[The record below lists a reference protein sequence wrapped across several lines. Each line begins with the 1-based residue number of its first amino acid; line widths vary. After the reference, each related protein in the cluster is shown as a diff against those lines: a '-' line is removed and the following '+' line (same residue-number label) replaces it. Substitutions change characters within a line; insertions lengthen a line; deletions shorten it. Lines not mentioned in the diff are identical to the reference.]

1 MTFTKGIV
9 KENILFTQLYYSHN
23 KNLGYVLAS
32 ILSPRLIVYE
42 NIMTKV
48 QLYGIEMFAKMVT
61 AESRYLFFAK
71 SLDILVGFQAINQ
84 YLTFTRKL

>member
-1 MTFTKGIV
+1 MWKSA
-9 KENILFTQLYYSHN
+9 KEFFDFYKRYCKREYTFTQLYYSHN

-48 QLYGIEMFAKMVT
+48 QLYGIEMFTKMVT
-61 AESRYLFFAK
+61 AESRYLFLQKA
-71 SLDILVGFQAINQ
+71 
-84 YLTFTRKL
+84 